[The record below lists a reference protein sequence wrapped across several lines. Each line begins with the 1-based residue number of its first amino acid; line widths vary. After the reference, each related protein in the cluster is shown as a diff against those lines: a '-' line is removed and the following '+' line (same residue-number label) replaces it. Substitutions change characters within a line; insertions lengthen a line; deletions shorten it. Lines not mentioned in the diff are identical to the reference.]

1 MATKNYT
8 TKTAALKATV
18 ADIRKVGAKEVTS
31 KSFYVE
37 KTDGS
42 KTQLQPG
49 IEIEDANSETTLTYG
64 EVPKVNFAGDYVNV
78 VKNEDGSV
86 TLYINEN
93 KSLKQV
99 NATLSGAPSASSYYQ
114 FTNDDYTVTGAATK
128 NVHGTKTIGNTSGY
142 TAVTLTAKTTS
153 SNPTVSTGAASDTIF
168 ATNSSENSIW
178 FRTTAN
184 GTVGT
189 TASQKLDTDLTNK
202 TTTQDGV
209 TLTVTNLVLTKEH
222 ASLGKVPGQTETS
235 AKFTFDPDTVVPSG
249 GSIKLEWAISK
260 AEPTTW
266 NKTELFY
273 AEHTAAPT
281 ASAVVASITDE
292 VLTDKV
298 SGMQYVTS
306 GSTLNVKVAS
316 LTNSQ
321 NKISKSL
328 NRLQITDATNKAYTY
343 AIKADGTMTSGMTE
357 TSGNGAKAA
366 SAVYALDVDLT
377 TGSSIAASSFTVSGK
392 TWDYNDADGSPSI
405 SLTSATVSRPY
416 YGTVTASTDTV
427 EYFSK
432 ENKRTNAA
440 MVAWTQDDSNILF
453 TGTENIIDGRVP
465 AVVQMGKLYHPS
477 NSSIIADANGNKPTS
492 SDTEAVFYRVVKLG
506 TGTGLTPKLKLTGT
520 NLNNSNIGI
529 YLKAVK
535 PDGSLEPLTW
545 KINAEPSVTDTIGT
559 GIAAA
564 GGVSASQ
571 VLFDFNTTLGVR
583 PRECDGFLLMIVM
596 KKSTTNLSTMTF
608 AKQ

>member
-1 MATKNYT
+1 MANKNYT

-18 ADIRKVGAKEVTS
+18 ADIRKVGAREVTS

-64 EVPKVNFAGDYVNV
+64 EISKVNFAGDYVNV

-86 TLYINEN
+86 TFYINEN
-93 KSLKQV
+93 KSLKQA
-99 NATLSGAPSASSYYQ
+99 NSSLSGVPGTTSYYQ
-114 FTNDDYTVTGAATK
+114 FTNDDYTVTGATTK
-128 NVHGTKTIGNTSGY
+128 AVHGTKTVGNTSGY
-142 TAVTLTAKTTS
+142 TAVTLTANTTA
-153 SNPTVSTGAASDTIF
+153 SNPTVSTGATSDTIF

-184 GTVGT
+184 DVVGAV
-189 TASQKLDTDLTNK
+189 ASQKLDTDLTNK

-235 AKFTFDPDTVVPSG
+235 AKFTFDPDTVVPNG
-249 GSIKLEWAISK
+249 GTIKLEWAISK
-260 AEPTTW
+260 AEPSAW
-266 NKTELFY
+266 NATELFY
-273 AEHTAAPT
+273 SEHTTTPT
-281 ASAVVASITDE
+281 VSAITASITDE

-298 SGMQYVTS
+298 SGMQYVTN

-316 LTNSQ
+316 LENSQ

-328 NRLQITDATNKAYTY
+328 NRFKITDATNKAYTY
-343 AIKADGTMTSGMTE
+343 AIKADGSMTSGMTE
-357 TSGNGAKAA
+357 TSGNGTKAT
-366 SAVYALDVDLT
+366 SAVYALDVDLI
-377 TGSSIAASSFTVSGK
+377 TGSSVAASSFTVSGK

-405 SLTSATVSRPY
+405 ALTSATISRPY
-416 YGTVTASTDTV
+416 YGTVTASTDTI

-440 MVAWTQDDSNILF
+440 MVAWTQDDSDILF

-465 AVVQMGKLYHPS
+465 AIVQMGKLYHPS
-477 NSSIIADANGNKPTS
+477 NSSIIADANDNKPSS
-492 SDTEAVFYRVVKLG
+492 SDTDAVFYRVIKLG
-506 TGTGLTPKLKLTGT
+506 TGTGDTPKLKLTGT

-529 YLKAVK
+529 YLKAINS
-535 PDGSLEPLTW
+535 DGTLEPQTW

-564 GGVSASQ
+564 GGVTASQ

-583 PRECDGFLLMIVM
+583 PRECDGFLLMIIM
-596 KKSTTNLSTMTF
+596 KKSTATLSTLTF

>member
-1 MATKNYT
+1 MATRNYT
-8 TKTAALKATV
+8 TKTAALKATL

-37 KTDGS
+37 KADGS
-42 KTQLQPG
+42 KTALQPG

-93 KSLKQV
+93 KSLKPV
-99 NATLSGAPSASSYYQ
+99 NTALSGTPSTSSYYQ

-128 NVHGTKTIGNTSGY
+128 NIHGTKTVGNASGY
-142 TAVTLTAKTTS
+142 TAVTLTATTTS

-184 GTVGT
+184 GTVGSI
-189 TASQKLDTDLTNK
+189 ASQKLDSDLTNK

-209 TLTVTNLVLTKEH
+209 TLTVTNLVLTKDH

-235 AKFTFDPDTVVPSG
+235 AKFSFDPDTVVPNG

-266 NKTELFY
+266 NETNLFY
-273 AEHTAAPT
+273 AEHTATPT
-281 ASAVVASITDE
+281 ASAIIASITDE

-306 GSTLNVKVAS
+306 GSTLNIKVDS
-316 LTNSQ
+316 LENSQ

-328 NRLQITDATNKAYTY
+328 NRLQITDATNKTYTY
-343 AIKADGTMTSGMTE
+343 AIKTDGTMTAGMTE
-357 TSGNGAKAA
+357 TSGDGAKAA
-366 SAVYALDVDLT
+366 SAVYALDIDLT

-392 TWDYNDADGSPSI
+392 TWDYNDADNSPSI
-405 SLTSATVSRPY
+405 SLTSATISRPY

-432 ENKRTNAA
+432 ENKRTNAG

-453 TGTENIIDGRVP
+453 TGSENIIDGRVP
-465 AVVQMGKLYHPS
+465 AIVQMGKLYHPS
-477 NSSIIADANGNKPTS
+477 NSSIIEDANGNKPTS
-492 SDTEAVFYRVVKLG
+492 SDTDAVFYRVVKLG
-506 TGTGLTPKLKLTGT
+506 TGTGDTPKLKLTGT

-535 PDGSLEPLTW
+535 SDGSLEPKTW
-545 KINAEPSVTDTIGT
+545 KINAEPSVTDAIGT

-596 KKSTTNLSTMTF
+596 KKSTATLSTLTF

>member
-93 KSLKQV
+93 KSLKQA
-99 NATLSGAPSASSYYQ
+99 NATLNGSPSASSYYQ

-189 TASQKLDTDLTNK
+189 IASQKLDTDLTNK

-235 AKFTFDPDTVVPSG
+235 AKFTFDPDTVVPNG

-266 NKTELFY
+266 NTTELFY
-273 AEHTAAPT
+273 AEHTATPT
-281 ASAVVASITDE
+281 ASAISASITNE

-306 GSTLNVKVAS
+306 GSTLNVKVNS

-328 NRLQITDATNKAYTY
+328 NRLQITDATNKTYTY
-343 AIKADGTMTSGMTE
+343 AIKTDGTMTSGMTE

-453 TGTENIIDGRVP
+453 TGSENIIDGRVP
-465 AVVQMGKLYHPS
+465 AIVQMGKLYHPS
-477 NSSIIADANGNKPTS
+477 NSSIIVDANGNKPTS
-492 SDTEAVFYRVVKLG
+492 SDTDAVFYRVVKLG

-545 KINAEPSVTDTIGT
+545 KINAEPSVTDAIGT

-596 KKSTTNLSTMTF
+596 KKSTATLSTLTF